1 MSLRFWI
8 NTPNERNTMEAARTS
23 TMEVALRRILQ
34 EMTDGYP
41 G

>member
-8 NTPNERNTMEAARTS
+8 NTTNERNTMEAARTS
-23 TMEVALRRILQ
+23 AMEVALRRILQ